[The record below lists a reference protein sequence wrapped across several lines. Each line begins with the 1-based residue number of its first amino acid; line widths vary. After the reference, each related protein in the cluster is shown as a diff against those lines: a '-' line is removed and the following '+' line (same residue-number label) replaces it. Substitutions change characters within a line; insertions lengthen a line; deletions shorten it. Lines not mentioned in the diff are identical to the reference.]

1 MLCIDSHVP
10 QPAIMASWASMPL
23 VLRSNGCAA
32 KLARLATSS
41 VWLMLL
47 LTSLLL
53 AKLSRMM
60 LLLLATSANGL
71 DRLALHCCRGSPR
84 PDTMLPVCEAS

>member
-1 MLCIDSHVP
+1 MLCIDSHTL
-10 QPAIMASWASMPL
+10 QPSTTG
-23 VLRSNGCAA
+23 LRSCHTGSYGCAA
-32 KLARLATSS
+32 KLARLAASS

-47 LTSLLL
+47 LL
-53 AKLSRMM
+53 AKLLRM
-60 LLLLATSANGL
+60 LLLLLAASANGL